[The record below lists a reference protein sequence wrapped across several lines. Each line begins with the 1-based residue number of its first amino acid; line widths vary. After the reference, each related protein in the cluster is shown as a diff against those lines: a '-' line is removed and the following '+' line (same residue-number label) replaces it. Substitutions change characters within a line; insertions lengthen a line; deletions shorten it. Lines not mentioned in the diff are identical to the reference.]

1 MNKMTQIREDSFFNI
16 EHPDNAFVEI
26 KLKTM
31 LGSSESNPR
40 EDDSLWESVTLENNF
55 FDNITITDEGGFQKL
70 ELVLRDRDF
79 VNLEDK
85 IMRMIMCSRTQTWN
99 TFYNEDKKIQ
109 AYELDENGKTKKDEN
124 GKPIPLNSYYIFEPS
139 SGKKVAAMNIPDGAS
154 AQERTELA
162 LEKQFT
168 FFINSNDANCI
179 KVRFGHSL
187 KSDVGINFVGRTKS
201 KKGTVLMSPWIY
213 FILLNV
219 NYNINNDGSMS
230 FLIEGISEGA
240 AWFDRAKLMLNGSI
254 LKGTPER
261 VWNLLSKYIAKGSNN
276 KIILQKDGNSGG
288 EQYEKK
294 AQDFFKYQNKRK
306 EIKLSTLYEEVKTVI
321 SPQGLEER
329 VLSFKPLKQLLND
342 FVNLCK
348 PMYRSKEGKI
358 IVFDDSEKEEDIQN
372 NIHHMDKPRWTYF
385 TYNPK
390 GDSTI
395 GSKNDSQIIIKLY
408 YSSPIDNNPQEVERI
423 YSWKDAPKSLI
434 KNFSVATKN
443 DFAML
448 NAPVSLM
455 KGGEVTN
462 VNLGSISYS
471 TQREYE
477 NRVNLVNTIRNGL
490 KERKWTGG
498 FLSAEAFKTTNYNDD
513 TNFLGSLIDNIN
525 NAVFTGELEIPLDP
539 FYLFDDEMLPYTYMI
554 RLDINRPT
562 RFNRNNEVVTP
573 YKSYL
578 TGNYLISKIVHTISY
593 GSATTKLSITRFPD
607 IDENYDANS
616 EEVVYSGVVI
626 RESVKKVLD
635 STEEQLKTF
644 DEKIQNL
651 VIEYNKVKKERDR
664 AYDSWRK
671 SQGSAEEKGFSKEF
685 SDKVNKL
692 NSIIRQLEDKLD
704 ELNNAKNVIQNLSG
718 NMEI

>member
-1 MNKMTQIREDSFFNI
+1 
-16 EHPDNAFVEI
+16 
-26 KLKTM
+26 
-31 LGSSESNPR
+31 
-40 EDDSLWESVTLENNF
+40 
-55 FDNITITDEGGFQKL
+55 
-70 ELVLRDRDF
+70 
-79 VNLEDK
+79 
-85 IMRMIMCSRTQTWN
+85 
-99 TFYNEDKKIQ
+99 
-109 AYELDENGKTKKDEN
+109 
-124 GKPIPLNSYYIFEPS
+124 
-139 SGKKVAAMNIPDGAS
+139 
-154 AQERTELA
+154 
-162 LEKQFT
+162 
-168 FFINSNDANCI
+168 
-179 KVRFGHSL
+179 
-187 KSDVGINFVGRTKS
+187 
-201 KKGTVLMSPWIY
+201 MSPWIY